1 MDIVDQAREYAI
13 AAHSRINHRRKYSK
27 QPYSDHLSAVAKL
40 VATVTDDRETIAA
53 AWLHDVVEDTTV
65 TLTDVEESFGRTISG
80 LVDELT
86 DISRPG
92 DGNRAARKKIDLD
105 HLARASPRAQTVKL
119 ADLIDNCVDI
129 SKNDPRFALVYLKEM
144 EALLEV
150 LTDGD
155 AGLYQQAMKT
165 HDRCST
171 RVERETKGA
180 PPHEES
186 AGFLYHRLGARSR
199 LVRLIMKTFIAH
211 DIAEPL
217 RSFDSDNPCSHV
229 LGVME
234 GSDLNL
240 VCIRERGGI
249 AGYVLRD
256 DLRAEGTCGDH
267 LRPFHPGQIVQDESP
282 LAEVIHVLGL
292 HQYAF
297 LRTVGGISGYISRN
311 EVNKPE
317 FRMWLFGI
325 ITFLEMEITETIKEG
340 FPGDSWQSLISE
352 SRLNKAKELRKERQR
367 RGESCDLV
375 DCLQYTDKGRILLK
389 NEAVVAKMHFDSR
402 SAAKQVLK
410 ELESL
415 RNNLAHSQD
424 IGSQN
429 WDLIALMSYTLLH
442 DANLEAGR

>member
-1 MDIVDQAREYAI
+1 MDIVDQAREYAT
-13 AAHSRINHRRKYSK
+13 AAHSRINHRRKYTK

-40 VATVTDDRETIAA
+40 VGTVTDDRETIAA
-53 AWLHDVVEDTTV
+53 AWLHDVVEDTTA
-65 TLTDVEESFGRTISG
+65 TLSDVEGSFGKTISI

-86 DISRPG
+86 DISKPG
-92 DGNRAARKKIDLD
+92 DGNRAVRKKIDLD
-105 HLARASPRAQTVKL
+105 HLAQASPRAQTVKL

-165 HDRCST
+165 HARCST
-171 RVERETKGA
+171 RVERETKGET
-180 PPHEES
+180 PHQES
-186 AGFLYHRLGARSR
+186 AGFLYQRLGARSR

-217 RSFDSDNPCSHV
+217 RSFDSDNPCSRV
-229 LGVME
+229 LEVME
-234 GSDLNL
+234 RFDLDL
-240 VCIRERGGI
+240 VCIRERGEI
-249 AGYVLRD
+249 TGYVLRN
-256 DLRAEGTCGDH
+256 DLTDEGTCGDC
-267 LRPFHPGQIVQDESP
+267 LRPFHPGQIVRDESP

-292 HQYAF
+292 HQYSF

-311 EVNKPE
+311 EANKPE

-325 ITFLEMEITETIKEG
+325 ITFLEMEITETIKEE
-340 FPGDSWQSLISE
+340 FPGDSWQSVISE
-352 SRLNKAKELRKERQR
+352 SRLKKAQELQRERKR
-367 RGESCDLV
+367 RGENCDLV

-389 NEAVVAKMHFDSR
+389 NDAVVAKMHFDSK
-402 SAAKQVLK
+402 STAKQVLK

-429 WDLIALMSYTLLH
+429 WDLIALMSYTLAH
-442 DANLEAGR
+442 DANLEAGN